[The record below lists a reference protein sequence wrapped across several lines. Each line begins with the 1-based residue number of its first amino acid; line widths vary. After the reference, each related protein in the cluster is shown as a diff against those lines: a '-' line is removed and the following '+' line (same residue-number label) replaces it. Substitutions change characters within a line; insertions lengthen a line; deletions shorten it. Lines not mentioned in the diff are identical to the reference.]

1 MAYAE
6 HALNALWAE
15 AAAQILQQGGKDG
28 GRLTSSG
35 EAGGFGGRGKGGGGD
50 GSGSLLPRPL
60 WLATWRACS
69 CVASL
74 GGALTLLASATAA
87 AGSGPPPRQGAAL
100 SSHSQQAGGGEL
112 VLVSALLAFLHRVVR
127 SPLPGAALPLPPSG
141 QGLPSALRAAAGG
154 EEEGSGAAAMAEI
167 RIRIMEAVQC
177 SCRSLAQAAGVSAAV
192 RGLLVAPPAWRA
204 GASGGGDGADGL
216 PDASSLAEAVLRECE
231 AARRAAGAAGGGSK

>member
-87 AGSGPPPRQGAAL
+87 AGSCPPPRQGAA
-100 SSHSQQAGGGEL
+100 SSPIVQQAGGGEL
-112 VLVSALLAFLHRVVR
+112 VLVPALLAFLHRMVR
-127 SPLPGAALPLPPSG
+127 SPLPGAALPPASEQQGAGTPPKV
-141 QGLPSALRAAAGG
+141 RAAAGG
-154 EEEGSGAAAMAEI
+154 VEGEGSGSAAMAEL
-167 RIRIMEAVQC
+167 RIRILEAVQC

-204 GASGGGDGADGL
+204 GAGGGGAGADGL

-231 AARRAAGAAGGGSK
+231 SARRAAGGGSK